1 MPDKLL
7 SPSMGLM
14 NSDLQKANADPSNVK
29 AGLTFYAGDK
39 TLKTGTLQDLGSEP
53 SAVGGGVYNNGVYF
67 HIGEYNGWGRYI
79 VQRGVRW
86 DFASVANLIGLTAD
100 KIRSGQQI
108 LGIWGNYSGDQP
120 NITAINQSGGW
131 GEGTILSSWGC
142 WAGSTGNIRMAFHWR
157 AESDYNVNGYIR
169 FMKDG
174 NEVAAQAFEKGS
186 GFVDKSFNS
195 PGNYN
200 VQIRVDYHAGNG
212 TFYIGGMFVGY

>member
-7 SPSMGLM
+7 SPSMGLT
-14 NSDLQKANADPSNVK
+14 NTDLQKANADSGNVK

-39 TLKTGTLQDLGSEP
+39 TLKTGTLQDLGYEP
-53 SAVGGGVYNNGVYF
+53 LAAGGSLYNNEVYF
-67 HIGEYNGWGRYI
+67 YIGENAGQGRYI
-79 VQRGVRW
+79 VQRGVCW
-86 DFASVANLIGLTAD
+86 DFASVANTIGLTAD
-100 KIRSGQQI
+100 KLVSGQSC
-108 LGIWGNYSGDQP
+108 LGITGTGSTAP

-142 WAGSTGNIRMAFHWR
+142 WTGLTNHIRMAFHWR
-157 AESDYNVNGYIR
+157 AESDYNVNGFIR

-174 NEVAAQAFEKGS
+174 YEVAAQEFSKGN

>member
-53 SAVGGGVYNNGVYF
+53 RASSCFVYGNNLYYMLDPNNGYAKF
-67 HIGEYNGWGRYI
+67 MIS
-79 VQRGVRW
+79 RGTYM
-86 DFASVANLIGLTAD
+86 DFASVANVIGLTAGMLV
-100 KIRSGQQI
+100 SGQSC
-108 LGIWGNYSGDQP
+108 LGITGTGSTSP
-120 NITAINQSGGW
+120 NITVINQSGGW

-142 WAGSTGNIRMAFHWR
+142 WTGLTNHIRMAFHWR
-157 AESDYNVNGYIR
+157 AESDYNVNGFIR

-174 NEVAAQAFEKGS
+174 YEVAAQEFSKGN